1 MLSPYRVLDLTDEDG
16 LLCGQ
21 ILADLG
27 ADVVQ
32 VEPRGGSSARR
43 LGPRRAGDAN
53 GVEGSLFWA
62 AYTRNKRGIE
72 LDLESQA
79 DREALLRLVA
89 GADFLIESA
98 CPGRM
103 RELGLDHDA
112 LARVQPGIVSVS
124 ITPFGE
130 TGPKAHWH
138 ASDLTQVAASGFAYL
153 TGDADGPPTRIRV
166 PQAHAHAGVDAA
178 VGALIAHFERKRT
191 GKGQHVDIS
200 QQQSLTLS
208 NMFRTLDAAIE
219 MAPAQRV
226 AGGLQAGGVLLPT
239 RHRTRDGW
247 VVLGPSVIPST
258 GHFMTRLLE
267 WVTEAGFCDPALAR
281 EEWGKFAV
289 RVASG
294 KLPPDAYDPTKR
306 ALDAFFATKT
316 NAEVMAAAVERK
328 LLIAPVFGIDEIIES
343 EQLAV
348 RDYVETVVD
357 GAGEAVRH
365 PGPFAKFS
373 ATPIRTRY
381 SAPRLDEHAQ
391 AIRKEAERAP
401 AATAAEPPGGL
412 PLAGIKVLDLFW
424 VLAGPTGTRMLAD
437 YGATVVRV
445 ESRSHPDTLRVS
457 PPWQFTQP
465 NLEGS
470 AGFQSA
476 NANKLGITLDL
487 ASEQGREVIFD
498 LIRWADVV
506 TESFAPGVMDSLGL
520 GWDVIREVNPNAIG
534 VSSCLMGQNGPW
546 RDFTGFGRLAVGVA
560 GFQQLASWPGRP
572 PAGPFGAYT
581 DAVSSRYNAIAILA
595 AVEHRERTGEA
606 QTIDLSQTEAALH
619 FLGPAFLDWT
629 VNGNAQGPAG
639 NDDPDCFPHGFFPA
653 AGEDRWVAIAVRHEP
668 EWRALCAAMGRADLV
683 ERRDERNVVDAA
695 IETFTRER
703 PASEIEATL
712 QAAGVA
718 AHAALD
724 MPGLFAD
731 SQLLHR
737 GHFIEI
743 AHDVFPSTTIES
755 SRLSLSRCP
764 AKVPERALSLGR
776 DNTRVLSEL
785 LGYSDERITE
795 LDAQGVLS

>member
-27 ADVVQ
+27 ADVIQ

-43 LGPRRAGDAN
+43 LGPRRAGDED
-53 GVEGSLFWA
+53 GIEGSLFWA
-62 AYTRNKRGIE
+62 AYTRNKRGIA
-72 LDLESQA
+72 LDLESDE
-79 DREALLRLVA
+79 DRDTLLRLVT
-89 GADFLIESA
+89 GSDFLIESA
-98 CPGRM
+98 LPGRM
-103 RELGLDHDA
+103 RELGLDHDS

-138 ASDLTQVAASGFAYL
+138 ASDLTQVAASGFGYL
-153 TGDADGPPTRIRV
+153 TGDADGPPTRVCV
-166 PQAHAHAGVDAA
+166 PQAHAHASVDAA
-178 VGALIAHFERKRT
+178 VGALIAHSERKRT
-191 GKGQHVDIS
+191 GRGQHVDVS

-258 GHFMTRLLE
+258 GHFMSRLLE
-267 WVTEAGFCDPALAR
+267 WVAEAGFCDSALAN
-281 EEWGKFAV
+281 EEWGKFAL
-289 RVASG
+289 RVGSG
-294 KLPPDAYDPTKR
+294 KLPPDSYDPAER

-328 LLIAPVFGIDEIIES
+328 LLIAPVFRIDEIIES
-343 EQLAV
+343 EQLAA
-348 RDYVETVVD
+348 RDYVATVAG
-357 GAGEAVRH
+357 GAGPAVRH

-373 ATPIRTRY
+373 ATPIRYRIP
-381 SAPRLDEHAQ
+381 APRLDEHAQ
-391 AIRKEAERAP
+391 ALSVEPERVP
-401 AATAAEPPGGL
+401 AATAAEPPGRP
-412 PLAGIKVLDLFW
+412 PLDGVKVLDLFW
-424 VLAGPTGTRMLAD
+424 VLAGPIGTRMLAD

-445 ESRSHPDTLRVS
+445 ESHSHVDTLRVS

-487 ASEQGREVIFD
+487 ASDEGREVIFD
-498 LIRWADVV
+498 LVRWADVV
-506 TESFAPGVMDSLGL
+506 TESFAPGVMDTLGI
-520 GWDVIREVNPNAIG
+520 GWEALREVNPKAIL
-534 VSSCLMGQNGPW
+534 VSSCLMGQTGPW
-546 RDFTGFGRLAVGVA
+546 RDFTGFGRLAVGIA

-572 PAGPFGAYT
+572 PAGPYGAYT
-581 DAVSSRYNAIAILA
+581 DAISSRYNALAILA
-595 AVEHRERTGEA
+595 ALEHRDRTGEA

-619 FLGPAFLDWT
+619 FVAPAFLHWT
-629 VNGNAQGPAG
+629 VNGSVQGPVG
-639 NDDPDCFPHGFFPA
+639 NDDPVYFPHGLFPA
-653 AGEDRWVAIAVRHEP
+653 AGEDSWVAIAVRSEAD
-668 EWRALCAAMGRADLV
+668 WRALCEAMDRADLV
-683 ERRDERNVVDAA
+683 ERRDERDVVDAA
-695 IETFTRER
+695 IASFTRER
-703 PASEIEATL
+703 TATETESTL
-712 QAAGVA
+712 QAAGIA
-718 AHAALD
+718 AHEALD

-731 SQLLHR
+731 PQLRHR

-743 AHDVFPSTTIES
+743 AHDVFPTTTIES
-755 SRLSLSRCP
+755 SRLKLSRNP
-764 AKVPERALSLGR
+764 ARVPERALSLGR

-785 LGYSDERITE
+785 LGYSSERIAE
-795 LDAQGVLS
+795 LGEHGVLR

>member
-27 ADVVQ
+27 ADVIQ
-32 VEPRGGSSARR
+32 VEPREGSSARR
-43 LGPRRAGDAN
+43 VGPRRAGDEN

-62 AYTRNKRGIE
+62 AFTRNKRGIA
-72 LDLESQA
+72 LDLESDG
-79 DREALLRLVA
+79 DRATLLRLVA

-98 CPGRM
+98 RPGRM
-103 RELGLDHDA
+103 RELGLDHDS

-138 ASDLTQVAASGFAYL
+138 GSDLTQVAASGFGYL
-153 TGDADGPPTRIRV
+153 TGDADGPPTRVCV

-178 VGALIAHFERKRT
+178 VGALLAHFERKRS
-191 GKGQHVDIS
+191 GRGQHVDIS
-200 QQQSLTLS
+200 QQQSLTLA
-208 NMFRTLDAAIE
+208 NMFRTVDAAIE

-267 WVTEAGFCDPALAR
+267 WVAEAGFCDSALAQ

-289 RVASG
+289 RVGSG
-294 KLPPDAYDPTKR
+294 KLPPDAYDPTER

-343 EQLAV
+343 EQLAA
-348 RDYVETVVD
+348 RDYVATVVG
-357 GAGEAVRH
+357 GAGLATRY

-373 ATPIRTRY
+373 ATPIRYRIP
-381 SAPRLDEHAQ
+381 APRLDEHAQ
-391 AIRKEAERAP
+391 ALRAESQRVP
-401 AATAAEPPGGL
+401 AATSAEPPGRI
-412 PLAGIKVLDLFW
+412 PLDGVKVLDLFW

-445 ESRSHPDTLRVS
+445 ESRSHLDTLRVS

-465 NLEGS
+465 NLEGA

-487 ASEQGREVIFD
+487 ASDECREVIFD
-498 LIRWADVV
+498 LVRWADVV
-506 TESFAPGVMDSLGL
+506 TESFAPGVMDSLGI
-520 GWDVIREVNPNAIG
+520 GWEVLRGINPNAIL
-534 VSSCLMGQNGPW
+534 VSSCLMGQSGPW
-546 RDFTGFGRLAVGVA
+546 RDFTGFGRLAVGIA

-572 PAGPFGAYT
+572 PAGPYGAYT
-581 DAVSSRYNAIAILA
+581 DAISSRYNALAILA
-595 AVEHRERTGEA
+595 ALEHRDRTGEA

-619 FLGPAFLDWT
+619 FLTPAFLDWT
-629 VNGNAQGPAG
+629 VNGNVQGPVG
-639 NDDPDCFPHGFFPA
+639 NDDPDCFPHGLFST
-653 AGEDRWVAIAVRHEP
+653 AGEDCWVAISVRREDD
-668 EWRALCAAMGRADLV
+668 WLALCEVIGRADLV
-683 ERRDERNVVDAA
+683 ERRDERDVVDAA
-695 IETFTRER
+695 IASFTRER
-703 PASEIEATL
+703 TAPEIEAML
-712 QAAGVA
+712 QAAGIA
-718 AHAALD
+718 AHEALD

-731 SQLLHR
+731 PQLRHR

-743 AHDVFPSTTIES
+743 AHDVFPTTTIES
-755 SRLSLSRCP
+755 SRLKLSQSPER
-764 AKVPERALSLGR
+764 VPERALSLGR

-785 LGYSDERITE
+785 LGYSGERIAKLGE
-795 LDAQGVLS
+795 QGVLR